1 MVYRLAETYL
11 IAAEAIMRSTG
22 DPLPCINAV
31 RERANAAP
39 LTSVDEQAILD
50 ERAREL
56 AFEGQRW
63 FTLKRM
69 GQEVIERQ
77 ITSFAGDGEFFPANL
92 GAKAPRTNWQSHF
105 INFPIAQ
112 IDLDL
117 LGASYPQNDGY

>member
-1 MVYRLAETYL
+1 M
-11 IAAEAIMRSTG
+11 S
-22 DPLPCINAV
+22 INAV
-31 RERANAAP
+31 RERANTAP
-39 LTSVDEQAILD
+39 LTTVDEQAILN

-69 GQEVIERQ
+69 GQEVMDRQ
-77 ITSFAGDGEFFPANL
+77 ITSFAGDGEFFPNNL
-92 GAKAPRTNWQSHF
+92 GEKDPRTNWRPYF

-117 LGASYPQNDGY
+117 LGAGYPQNDGYN